1 MTIGSFWSLPT
12 NLVWNRNLQC
22 LAIAALV
29 SEWKMF
35 SLKFSISQVE
45 DRSLETGN
53 GAKSHML
60 RGVKLTRNISS
71 ISYPKS
77 TRQDIGGSSQV
88 HLNYYF
94 QLYLNYYFQWKKKQ
108 ANLAKTDFKNV
119 NDCSLAFRKMK
130 KKKRLINWKGIQ
142 FLPVFKYFFFL
153 RRRWS
158 ALPTA
163 FPSTNNKSTS
173 RWGFVSSLM
182 KYLPSEV

>member
-60 RGVKLTRNISS
+60 
-71 ISYPKS
+71 
-77 TRQDIGGSSQV
+77 
-88 HLNYYF
+88 
-94 QLYLNYYFQWKKKQ
+94 
-108 ANLAKTDFKNV
+108 
-119 NDCSLAFRKMK
+119 
-130 KKKRLINWKGIQ
+130 
-142 FLPVFKYFFFL
+142 
-153 RRRWS
+153 
-158 ALPTA
+158 
-163 FPSTNNKSTS
+163 
-173 RWGFVSSLM
+173 
-182 KYLPSEV
+182 